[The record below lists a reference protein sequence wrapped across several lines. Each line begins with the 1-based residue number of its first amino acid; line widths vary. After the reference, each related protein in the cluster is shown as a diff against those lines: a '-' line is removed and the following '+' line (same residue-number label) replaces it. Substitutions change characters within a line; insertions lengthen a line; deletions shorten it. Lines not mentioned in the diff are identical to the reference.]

1 MISNTGQTSLSA
13 SNVILGVGFTTGAGT
28 YTVSSIGVDLR
39 DQTGSTTP
47 EVRIYEDNSG
57 SPGTLVATMNNPG
70 TITENAVNTY
80 TAPSNTTLS
89 AGTAYW
95 VVTRNSA
102 GATGTGLKVG
112 TVANSALDSGTAP
125 GWSIG
130 TGIFKNANSDT
141 SWRTTTVLI
150 RFQVRGTIANT
161 APTVENTI
169 PDQPAEAGTAFS
181 YTIPG
186 NTFADAEGDMLTYT
200 ATKPDNAG
208 LPTWLRFR
216 AATRTFSGTPPAAE
230 TVSVKVTASDGT
242 ASATDEFDIM
252 VAADT
257 TPPTL
262 TSATVPGS
270 GGSIALAFS
279 EDLQSAN
286 LPPAAAF
293 TVTVGGTAVTI
304 SALAAGTT
312 PDALQITVSTLI
324 GQGQAVVV
332 AYTDPTG
339 GDDAKAIQDTVG
351 NDTPDFTTGSGDV
364 PAVTN
369 NSARPNEVLASWNLT
384 PAGLAAGDQ
393 FRLLFLSSTKRD
405 AVSTDIADYNTF
417 VQDRAAAGH
426 ADIRAYSAGF
436 GAVGCTGAVDAR
448 DNTSTTG
455 MGVPIYWLDGTKVAD
470 DYPDF
475 YDGDWDD
482 EVNDKNESGTD
493 AHDTSQ
499 SDNYTFT
506 GCAEDGTEEFAGAT
520 NPRGL
525 GATSGFVRIGRL
537 NSSAVQADPIDGND
551 TARTNRH
558 PPHVRALGGLRGG
571 GCAVTDERRCR

>member
-1 MISNTGQTSLSA
+1 M
-13 SNVILGVGFTTGAGT
+13 
-28 YTVSSIGVDLR
+28 
-39 DQTGSTTP
+39 
-47 EVRIYEDNSG
+47 
-57 SPGTLVATMNNPG
+57 
-70 TITENAVNTY
+70 
-80 TAPSNTTLS
+80 
-89 AGTAYW
+89 
-95 VVTRNSA
+95 
-102 GATGTGLKVG
+102 
-112 TVANSALDSGTAP
+112 
-125 GWSIG
+125 
-130 TGIFKNANSDT
+130 
-141 SWRTTTVLI
+141 
-150 RFQVRGTIANT
+150 
-161 APTVENTI
+161 
-169 PDQPAEAGTAFS
+169 AGTAFS
-181 YTIPG
+181 YTFPAD
-186 NTFADAEGDMLTYT
+186 TFADAEDDMLTYT
-200 ATKPDNAG
+200 ATKPDDTG
-208 LPTWLRFR
+208 LPTWLRFS

-293 TVTVGGTAVTI
+293 TVTVGGTAVTVTGV
-304 SALAAGTT
+304 AAGTHR
-312 PDALQITVSTLI
+312 PDALQISVSTLI

-332 AYTDPTG
+332 AYADPTG

-351 NDTPDFTTGSGDV
+351 NDTPGFTTGSGDV

-369 NSARPNEVLASWNLT
+369 NSARPNEVLASWSLT

-417 VQDRAAAGH
+417 VQDRTAAGH

-436 GAVGCTGAVDAR
+436 RAVGCTGAVDAR

-470 DYPDF
+470 DYADF

-499 SDNYTFT
+499 SRQLHLHRLRRGRHRGVRGRHKPARARRDQRV
-506 GCAEDGTEEFAGAT
+506 CAHRPAQLLRHR
-520 NPRGL
+520 P
-525 GATSGFVRIGRL
+525 SGPHRRQRYRA
-537 NSSAVQADPIDGND
+537 NH
-551 TARTNRH
+551 RH

-571 GCAVTDERRCR
+571 ECAVTDERRCQ